1 MKEKTPINKQQYA
14 YQVLRSRILDGTYS
28 PGYRIVINQIA
39 KELSLSTIPVREA
52 IRQLEAD
59 GLIQYK
65 PYSGAVVTPIDKD
78 QYLETLSTLAV
89 LEGYATALSSQVF
102 PKEKIPELEEINTKM
117 EKALEDFDFIRF
129 GQLNRQFHNL
139 ICSYCSNKYL
149 LESIRNTHNRLDSI
163 RRMGATFISYRVK
176 QSIEEHSELIR
187 MLQKDCTFEEI
198 ESFAREH
205 KMNTVK
211 FFQQQA
217 EKHGSAIFFEA

>member
-1 MKEKTPINKQQYA
+1 MMEKTPINKQQYA
-14 YQVLRSRILDGTYS
+14 YKILRSRILDGTYS

-89 LEGYATALSSQVF
+89 LEGYATALSSRVF
-102 PKEKIPELEEINTKM
+102 PKTKISELQEINTQM

-129 GQLNRQFHNL
+129 GRLNRQFHDL
-139 ICSYCSNKYL
+139 ICSYCNNQYL

-176 QSIEEHSELIR
+176 QSIEEHGELIR
-187 MLQKDCTFEEI
+187 MLQKDCPFAEI

-217 EKHGSAIFFEA
+217 EKNGSAIFFEA